1 MKKINWIIITM
12 LIISMVTL
20 FSMAGCKQAAAGET
34 TVAAGETAAAVDK
47 TITTN
52 KEGKQIVVGHI
63 VYTMEH
69 QFHQG
74 IANALTDYGEKYYGA
89 KVIILDGGADSEK
102 TLTAVEN
109 LISQNVDAISIHSP
123 DMALT
128 SKSIKL
134 AHAAGIPIVTTLI
147 YPEDKSAPHVQPME
161 APASLTEG
169 KVAATK
175 WLETFPD
182 KPCKV
187 AILDFGKWE
196 QGEVLR
202 FGPFVEGVKSV
213 DPKAELVTVLNGQGS
228 TDESMKIT
236 LDILQANPDVNII
249 FGGNDEMA
257 LGALAACEQVGRG
270 VMNNGTPL
278 TEIIAGVDGG
288 PAALIK
294 VYSPN
299 SSFKIT
305 QGAVR
310 DVARAEMDAM
320 MGMIEG
326 KIDMN
331 KFQIIEA
338 YVKPIDFW
346 NTSIED
352 AQVFLV
358 DNYLFTGN
366 LADEIVK

>member
-1 MKKINWIIITM
+1 
-12 LIISMVTL
+12 
-20 FSMAGCKQAAAGET
+20 
-34 TVAAGETAAAVDK
+34 
-47 TITTN
+47 
-52 KEGKQIVVGHI
+52 
-63 VYTMEH
+63 MEH

-74 IANALTDYGEKYYGA
+74 IAAALTEYGEKYYGA

-109 LISQNVDAISIHSP
+109 LISQHVDAISVHSP

-128 SKSIKL
+128 SKCIKL

-147 YPEDKSAPHVQPME
+147 YPTDKNAPHVQPME
-161 APASLTEG
+161 APASMAEG

-175 WLETFPD
+175 WLEAFPD
-182 KPCKV
+182 KPSKI
-187 AILDFGKWE
+187 ALLDFGKWE

-213 DPKAELVTVLNGQGS
+213 DPKAELVTTLNGQGS

-236 LDILQANPDVNII
+236 LDILQANPEVNIF

-270 VMNNGTPL
+270 KMDNGKPL

-288 PAALIK
+288 PAAEIK

-299 SSFKIT
+299 NSFKIT

-310 DVARAEMDAM
+310 DVARAEMDTM
-320 MGMIEG
+320 VGMIEG

-331 KFQIIEA
+331 KFQIIQVF
-338 YVKPIDFW
+338 VKEIDFW

-352 AQVFLV
+352 AQLFLV
-358 DNYLFTGN
+358 DNYLFNGK
-366 LADEIVK
+366 LADEITK